1 MAFDASAS
9 FSASATASFSPGAAR
24 SNTAPSGSGGGAGTK
39 PAEIAENLLAPLTA
53 FRFQLRFKKVG
64 PNGGPV
70 QICSGAFAECT
81 GLEATME
88 AKVIKAGGSNYGA
101 AQRAGTVSFAT
112 VVLKRGMTATRDL
125 WNWFQLVG
133 GGGYAYRL
141 SAEIEMQD
149 STGKPA
155 ITWSLDRCMPVKFKA
170 ADLNAKGNEVGIEE
184 LHLAHEGLRL
194 VAE

>member
-9 FSASATASFSPGAAR
+9 FSASASASLSPGAAR
-24 SNTAPSGSGGGAGTK
+24 SNTAPSGSGGGAGTR
-39 PAEIAENLLAPLTA
+39 PAEVAENLLAPLTA
-53 FRFQLRFKKVG
+53 FRFHLRFKNDTSEVA
-64 PNGGPV
+64 
-70 QICSGAFAECT
+70 ICSGAFAECT

-88 AKVIKAGGSNYGA
+88 PKVIKAGGSNYGA

-133 GGGYAYRL
+133 GGAYAYRL

-149 STGKPA
+149 SSGKAA

-194 VAE
+194 IAG